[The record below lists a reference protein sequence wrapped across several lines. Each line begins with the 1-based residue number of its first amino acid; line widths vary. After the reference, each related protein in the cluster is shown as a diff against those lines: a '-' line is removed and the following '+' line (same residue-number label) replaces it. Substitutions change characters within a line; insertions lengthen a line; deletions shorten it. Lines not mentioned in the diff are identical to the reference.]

1 MVAAGAWVTAVAWV
15 LFLTEG
21 RREKEGEREGRKER
35 GRKGGRERERTFPKL
50 L

>member
-21 RREKEGEREGRKER
+21 RREGRKEGAREEGGERE
-35 GRKGGRERERTFPKL
+35 RENIS
-50 L
+50 